1 MRIQHNIAA
10 LNAHAKL
17 GINQTAQSKNL
28 EKLSSGYR
36 INRAG
41 DDAAGLAISEKMRG
55 QIRGLNMANK
65 NAQDGISLIQTAEGG
80 LQETHD
86 ILQRMR
92 ELAVQSANGT
102 YQDEV
107 DRENINKEVNALKS
121 EIDRISTSTHYNG
134 INLLDGS
141 LSANKK
147 VGGTADVKLSMACGA
162 AYAKEA
168 ATKGKFVFGDGKVF
182 DTNANGANDVAIKA
196 KDKFEVNIHYEDES
210 GKLIEKKIN
219 LTVSDDGK
227 SILTDNGV
235 AIKSKTNGTVAG
247 TFVESDLMKGIAESL
262 SRDKDFSEKFKVT
275 TDGTTNAIVIE
286 NKEAGAATHKVR
298 DISFVSGD
306 GKLTKNVA
314 IDAAKSAAGNDSYV
328 KIDTTD
334 AGPSSKMKVY
344 SKDPAATNCTT
355 DLSDAIFEVN
365 GKKFAFVNLDT
376 DAADALKAQGVHTV
390 TVTGT
395 DGKITAA
402 EATAMAQVIKQE
414 TGLDVSDAAGVISI
428 KSNAER
434 TVKGGEGLTFQIGAN
449 GVKDQRVSLNVDD
462 MSSKGIG
469 VDKISLHDRPSSNDA
484 IDVIDK
490 AINIVSGTRADLGA
504 LQNRLEHTTKNLT
517 TTAENL
523 QAAEA
528 RIRDVDMA
536 REMMEFTKNNILS
549 QAAQTMLAQANQ
561 QPQGVLQLLQ

>member
-17 GINQTAQSKNL
+17 GVNQTAQSKNL

-182 DTNANGANDVAIKA
+182 GGTANGANDVTIAA

-235 AIKSKTNGTVAG
+235 AIKSKTNGTVAD

-306 GKLTKNVA
+306 GKKAKNVTL
-314 IDAAKSAAGNDSYV
+314 DAQNSAAGNDSYV

-334 AGPSSKMKVY
+334 AGAVSKMKVF
-344 SKDPAATNCTT
+344 SADTTKGTTT
-355 DLSDAIFEVN
+355 DLNDAIFEIN
-365 GKKFAFVNLDT
+365 GKKFAFVGADT
-376 DAADALKAQGVHTV
+376 DAAEMLNKYGVHTV
-390 TVTGT
+390 NAVANAK
-395 DGKITAA
+395 KIDNA
-402 EATAMAQVIKQE
+402 EAAAMAEVIKQE
-414 TGLDVSDAAGVISI
+414 TGLDVTADTGVISI

-449 GVKDQRVSLNVDD
+449 GVKDQRVSLNVED

-484 IDVIDK
+484 IDIIDK